1 MQLILYIYKKGCK
14 DCAYTYHKAVEG
26 HGILIR
32 MNVLQMYCF
41 DCKRLVRHIYI
52 FIIKQKSN

>member
-1 MQLILYIYKKGCK
+1 MIAVLTLVLGCK
-14 DCAYTYHKAVEG
+14 DCAYSYHKAVEG

-41 DCKRLVRHIYI
+41 DCKRLVS
-52 FIIKQKSN
+52 F